1 MTMTPIEIAADYRQA
16 KSKLK
21 QIHILADLNQCDT
34 AKIKEILIEQGE
46 KLPGNCSAPGV
57 KKAKRKA
64 APKEAPVPAAPEE
77 TNQETPTVQHA
88 PDEEE
93 TVSARV
99 AVPLLTRIAA
109 VQVIDELLKASD
121 AGDDAEFDSVDFR
134 FREQV
139 RGVLALMH
147 EIESRCE
154 EGADETTL

>member
-1 MTMTPIEIAADYRQA
+1 MTMTPVEIAADYRQA

-64 APKEAPVPAAPEE
+64 LPKEDPVPAAPEE
-77 TNQETPTVQHA
+77 KQEAPAAQQA